1 MVRLT
6 MEEDLAALAQLVRE
20 KGVTELVVGLPL
32 NLKGIDTAQ
41 TTNVRSFAEVLREH
55 LQLPLAF
62 WDERFTTTIALRQLR
77 QAGYKPSRKK
87 GLADRIAAVL
97 ILQSY
102 LEARSRKSEDDGD

>member
-6 MEEDLAALAQLVRE
+6 IKEDMATLARLVRE

-32 NLKGIDTAQ
+32 NLKGTDTAQ
-41 TTNVRSFAEVLREH
+41 TISVRSFAEVLRRH
-55 LQLPLAF
+55 LELPLAF

-77 QAGYKPSRKK
+77 QAGYKPSRQK
-87 GLADRIAAVL
+87 GLADRTAAVL

-102 LEARSRKSEDDGD
+102 LEAHSRKSEDDGD

>member
-41 TTNVRSFAEVLREH
+41 TSSVRSFAEVLREH
-55 LQLPLAF
+55 LRLPLAF

>member
-6 MEEDLAALAQLVRE
+6 IEEDMAALARLVRE

-41 TTNVRSFAEVLREH
+41 TANVRSFAEILREH

-77 QAGYKPSRKK
+77 QAGRKPSRQK
-87 GLADRIAAVL
+87 GLADQAAAML
-97 ILQSY
+97 ILQSF

>member
-1 MVRLT
+1 MIRLT
-6 MEEDLAALAQLVRE
+6 LEKDLAALTRLVRE
-20 KGVTELVVGLPL
+20 KDVTELVVGLPL

-41 TTNVRSFAEVLREH
+41 TTSVRSFAQVLRER

-77 QAGYKPSRKK
+77 QAGHQPSRKK
-87 GLADRIAAVL
+87 GLADQAAAVL

-102 LEARSRKSEDDGD
+102 LEARARKSEDTGD